1 MMQRKLFLIWALIAA
16 VILATTRA
24 QDAEPEPEGE
34 PAAEPEGKLGIISGG
49 CLKGAHS
56 ARVTFLRVVIE
67 TEISGE
73 IFLSVKNENEIAL
86 TKFER

>member
-49 CLKGAHS
+49 SERG
-56 ARVTFLRVVIE
+56 TFCESNFSKTIE
-67 TEISGE
+67 
-73 IFLSVKNENEIAL
+73 
-86 TKFER
+86 R

>member
-49 CLKGAHS
+49 LKGAHS
-56 ARVTFLRVVIE
+56 ASYF
-67 TEISGE
+67 
-73 IFLSVKNENEIAL
+73 
-86 TKFER
+86 FESHD

>member
-49 CLKGAHS
+49 VSERG
-56 ARVTFLRVVIE
+56 TFCKSNFSESRD
-67 TEISGE
+67 
-73 IFLSVKNENEIAL
+73 
-86 TKFER
+86 RD

>member
-49 CLKGAHS
+49 SERG
-56 ARVTFLRVVIE
+56 TFHNVQDRLFCR
-67 TEISGE
+67 TNGG
-73 IFLSVKNENEIAL
+73 LQ
-86 TKFER
+86 FE